1 MTPPNCISL
10 LALLTNLRWFAII
23 PTAQP
28 SIRAQAGLDVLAND
42 VKGGKI
48 ALVNSLMKLEK
59 LNKSRPNSF
68 LLRVFFDAKA
78 DEISDI
84 FSDGPSVNMAK
95 LASMLNKVAP
105 MHSSKWKNI
114 KF

>member
-1 MTPPNCISL
+1 M
-10 LALLTNLRWFAII
+10 AK
-23 PTAQP
+23 
-28 SIRAQAGLDVLAND
+28 D
-42 VKGGKI
+42 VKKGKI
-48 ALVNSLMKLEK
+48 ALVNSLMKLEN